1 MLSPVQPLACHTA
14 IRFGLATGTRLV
26 YWLTAWQERVHKLDL
41 LAVRAVALLDVL
53 PPHETHILYLQKHK
67 PAFKLAVATLQ
78 PDWIMGVFLAYATN
92 VVDNDS
98 CARLSAPTT
107 KIDHPIL
114 PIVAAVHL

>member
-14 IRFGLATGTRLV
+14 IRYGLATGTRLV

-53 PPHETHILYLQKHK
+53 PPHDTHILHLQTTKL
-67 PAFKLAVATLQ
+67 AFKLAVATLQ
-78 PDWIMGVFLAYATN
+78 PDLCTGVSYVHTTN
-92 VVDNDS
+92 GVDNDS
-98 CARLSAPTT
+98 CARLIAPTT

-114 PIVAAVHL
+114 PIIAAVHL